1 MVVSAGVPLHL
12 TGTFTAFDTI
22 KHGKGFSR
30 FYVTFW
36 IDTDDGRAFAL
47 EEMNTHWSQVLK
59 DIKQEISPVSFETW
73 IVPIKPLALTDNVL
87 RLSVPGELNK
97 DIITTKFRSLLE
109 SCIADAFGAPYT
121 MEVVCDTPGTAPA
134 APSFDPIRSQ
144 NTLNPKYSFES
155 FVVGNNNNL
164 AHAASLAVAESPS
177 QKYNPLFIYGGSGLG
192 KTHLLQAVGNYFMQH
207 YPDKKVLYTTSEKF
221 TYELVT
227 AIREKSNQA
236 FRNKHRTVDLLL
248 MDDIQFL
255 ATKEL
260 AQEEFF
266 HTFNTLYEAGKQI
279 VLTSDRLPSE
289 TPHLADRLKSRF
301 QMGLLADIQ
310 PPDYETRIAILRSK
324 IEEEYFTFDEEI
336 VEYVANNIKSNVRD
350 LEGAVKRILAYAGIE
365 RTNTISME
373 LAQKAL
379 KEILSTLPQRN
390 ITTKV
395 IIDEVEKYFHLPS
408 GTLVTK
414 RRSNDIAYPRHIAM
428 YIAREVLDE
437 SYPRIGEE
445 FNRDHTTVMTAVKKI
460 RQNLSGD
467 TELASIIRELV
478 ENINKN

>member
-1 MVVSAGVPLHL
+1 MEQLNK
-12 TGTFTAFDTI
+12 I
-22 KHGKGFSR
+22 
-30 FYVTFW
+30 W
-36 IDTDDGRAFAL
+36 NQAL
-47 EEMNTHWSQVLK
+47 SELA
-59 DIKQEISPVSFETW
+59 QEISGVSFDTW
-73 IVPIKPLALTDNVL
+73 IKPIKPLGLTETSI
-87 RLSVPGELNK
+87 RLLVPGSLNK
-97 DIITTKFRSLLE
+97 NMIMTKFRSMLE
-109 SCIADAFGAPYT
+109 SCIEMAAGRPYEL
-121 MEVVCDTPGTAPA
+121 EVECEAVAEEPA
-134 APSFDPIRSQ
+134 QADPIRQ
-144 NTLNPKYSFES
+144 NNALNPKYSFES
-155 FVVGNNNNL
+155 FVVGSNNNL

-192 KTHLLQAVGNYFMQH
+192 KTHLLQAVGNYFLKY
-207 YPDKKVLYTTSEKF
+207 YPDKKILYTTSEKF

-227 AIREKSNQA
+227 AIREKTNQD
-236 FRNKHRTVDLLL
+236 FRNKYRTVDLLL

-266 HTFNTLYEAGKQI
+266 HTFNTLYEAGAQI

-289 TPHLADRLKSRF
+289 TPHLADRLKGRF

-310 PPDYETRIAILRSK
+310 PPDYETRLAILRSK

-379 KEILSTLPQRN
+379 KEILSTLPQRD
-390 ITTKV
+390 ITIKV
-395 IIDEVEKYFHLPS
+395 IIDEVEKYFHIAS
-408 GTLVTK
+408 GSLVTK

-437 SYPRIGEE
+437 SYPRIGDE
-445 FNRDHTTVMTAVKKI
+445 FNRDHSTVMTAVRKIKK
-460 RQNLSGD
+460 NLSGD
-467 TELASIIRELV
+467 TELNAIIQDLV

>member
-1 MVVSAGVPLHL
+1 MDRLMNLWNRVLEEIEQEVSTVS
-12 TGTFTAFDTI
+12 FDTWMKTI
-22 KHGKGFSR
+22 R
-30 FYVTFW
+30 P
-36 IDTDDGRAFAL
+36 L
-47 EEMNTHWSQVLK
+47 ELT
-59 DIKQEISPVSFETW
+59 ETA
-73 IVPIKPLALTDNVL
+73 I
-87 RLSVPGELNK
+87 RLSVPDEINMNMIL
-97 DIITTKFRSLLE
+97 TKFRSMLE
-109 SCIADAFGAPYT
+109 SCIASAAGQAYEL
-121 MEVVCDTPGTAPA
+121 EVVCEAPQKSVA
-134 APSFDPIRSQ
+134 QGEAPLRNQSS
-144 NTLNPKYSFES
+144 LNPKYSFES
-155 FVVGNNNNL
+155 FVVGNNNNF
-164 AHAASLAVAESPS
+164 AHAAALAVAESPA
-177 QKYNPLFIYGGSGLG
+177 QKYNPLFLYGGSGLG
-192 KTHLLQAVGNYFMQH
+192 KTHLLQAIGNYFLTN

-227 AIREKSNQA
+227 AIREKTNQE
-236 FRNKHRTVDLLL
+236 FRTKYRSVDLLL
-248 MDDIQFL
+248 MDDVQFL

-266 HTFNTLYEAGKQI
+266 HTFNALYEEGKQI

-301 QMGLLADIQ
+301 QMGLLADVQ
-310 PPDYETRIAILRSK
+310 PPDYETRLAILRAK

-379 KEILSTLPQRN
+379 KEILSTLPKRD

-395 IIDEVEKYFHLPS
+395 IIDEVEKYFRLPG
-408 GTLVTK
+408 GTLATK

-437 SYPRIGEE
+437 SYPKIGEE

-460 RQNLSGD
+460 RENLSGD
-467 TELASIIRELV
+467 GELSAIIRDLV

>member
-1 MVVSAGVPLHL
+1 MP
-12 TGTFTAFDTI
+12 
-22 KHGKGFSR
+22 
-30 FYVTFW
+30 
-36 IDTDDGRAFAL
+36 
-47 EEMNTHWSQVLK
+47 
-59 DIKQEISPVSFETW
+59 
-73 IVPIKPLALTDNVL
+73 
-87 RLSVPGELNK
+87 
-97 DIITTKFRSLLE
+97 
-109 SCIADAFGAPYT
+109 
-121 MEVVCDTPGTAPA
+121 
-134 APSFDPIRSQ
+134 
-144 NTLNPKYSFES
+144 
-155 FVVGNNNNL
+155 
-164 AHAASLAVAESPS
+164 
-177 QKYNPLFIYGGSGLG
+177 
-192 KTHLLQAVGNYFMQH
+192 
-207 YPDKKVLYTTSEKF
+207 
-221 TYELVT
+221 
-227 AIREKSNQA
+227 
-236 FRNKHRTVDLLL
+236 
-248 MDDIQFL
+248 
-255 ATKEL
+255 
-260 AQEEFF
+260 
-266 HTFNTLYEAGKQI
+266 
-279 VLTSDRLPSE
+279 
-289 TPHLADRLKSRF
+289 
-301 QMGLLADIQ
+301 
-310 PPDYETRIAILRSK
+310 LRSK

>member
-1 MVVSAGVPLHL
+1 LEQLTNIWNKVLTQLSMEFSSVS
-12 TGTFTAFDTI
+12 
-22 KHGKGFSR
+22 
-30 FYVTFW
+30 Y
-36 IDTDDGRAFAL
+36 
-47 EEMNTHWSQVLK
+47 N
-59 DIKQEISPVSFETW
+59 TW
-73 IVPIKPLALTDNVL
+73 IKPIKPLELTETSI
-87 RLSVPGELNK
+87 RLSVPGSLNK
-97 DIITTKFRSLLE
+97 DMILTKFRSMIE
-109 SCIADAFGAPYT
+109 SCVESAAGRFYDL
-121 MEVVCDTPGTAPA
+121 EVVCNTETEHLETA
-134 APSFDPIRSQ
+134 DPIKQQ
-144 NTLNPKYSFES
+144 NYLNPKYSFES

-164 AHAASLAVAESPS
+164 AHAASLAVAEYPS

-192 KTHLLQAVGNYFMQH
+192 KTHLLQAIGNY
-207 YPDKKVLYTTSEKF
+207 YIENNPGKKVLYTTSEKF
-221 TYELVT
+221 THELVT
-227 AIREKSNQA
+227 AIREKTNQD

-289 TPHLADRLKSRF
+289 TPHLADRLKGRF

-310 PPDYETRIAILRSK
+310 PPDYETRLAILRSK

-390 ITTKV
+390 ITISV
-395 IIDEVEKYFHLPS
+395 IIDEVEKYFNLPS
-408 GTLVTK
+408 GSLVTK

-437 SYPRIGEE
+437 SYPRIGDE

-460 RQNLSGD
+460 RHNLSGD
-467 TELASIIRELV
+467 TELAAIIRDLV
-478 ENINKN
+478 DNIKKN